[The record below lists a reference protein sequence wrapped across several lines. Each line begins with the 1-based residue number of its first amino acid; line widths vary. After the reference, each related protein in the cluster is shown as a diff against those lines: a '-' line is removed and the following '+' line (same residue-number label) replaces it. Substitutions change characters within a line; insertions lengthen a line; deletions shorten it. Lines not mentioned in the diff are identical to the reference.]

1 MKGLTD
7 LPQDMGFCLVQDVC
21 QGGILFYHTHGGSVQ
36 AGEVLTSPCQP
47 VGFYPITKCPER
59 VLYPTTASWVIPGLR
74 QCREP
79 SVALY

>member
-1 MKGLTD
+1 MKELLRKAHRPQAAP
-7 LPQDMGFCLVQDVC
+7 LPR
-21 QGGILFYHTHGGSVQ
+21 GGSVQ
-36 AGEVLTSPCQP
+36 AGEVLTSPYQP

-79 SVALY
+79 NVALY